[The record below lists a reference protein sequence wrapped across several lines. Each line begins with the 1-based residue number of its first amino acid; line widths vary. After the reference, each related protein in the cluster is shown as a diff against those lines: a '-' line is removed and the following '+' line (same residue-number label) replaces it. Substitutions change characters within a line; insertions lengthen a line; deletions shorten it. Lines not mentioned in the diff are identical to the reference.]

1 MQAKAYILS
10 QTSNRSASVNDVILQ
25 SPNKKNIDSR
35 QLARCETISNSRNPD
50 DSLHLALI
58 HEKSDKGQ
66 WNTKYTDL
74 RRIEA
79 GESIRIQLDSAQTK
93 HLFSVL
99 QDCYQISKDGIG
111 GGKRVVISGVDDI
124 AKLVITQQANKA
136 KLLLKVAEN
145 ITEDELT
152 EFLSTGNTLK
162 SVLSKL
168 PRLRIDI
175 LEKLKTELNDRLS
188 SNETAIQTWLDQ
200 DPKVNCLIFGLEF
213 IDYKR
218 ETQFGN
224 SFFDLLTEQTGT
236 EHIIVE
242 LKSPN
247 AELFKIKKTQTKNG
261 QKDEYVL
268 SEDLAEAI
276 PQIIKYFE
284 EYRRENDETFKKNG
298 IQRKKV
304 AKGIIVIGRNHADD
318 PVWQEH
324 YISLC
329 HRLSGIEIITY
340 DHLVEKM
347 DRQITNL
354 KQLDK

>member
-1 MQAKAYILS
+1 MQTKAYILS
-10 QTSNRSASVNDVILQ
+10 QTSNRSATVNDVVLQ
-25 SPNKKNIDSR
+25 SPNKKNVDTR
-35 QLARCETISNSRNPD
+35 QIVRCETIFNSRNPD

-58 HEKSDKGQ
+58 HQKSDKGQ
-66 WNTKYTDL
+66 WLTKYTDL

-79 GESIRIQLDSAQTK
+79 GESIRIQLDTAQTK

-99 QDCYQISKDGIG
+99 QDCYQISKNGVGD
-111 GGKRVVISGVDDI
+111 GKRIVISGVDDI
-124 AKLVITQQANKA
+124 AKLVVSQNANKA
-136 KLLLKVAEN
+136 QLLLKVAED
-145 ITEDELT
+145 ITEEQLT
-152 EFLSTGNTLK
+152 EFLSSGNTLK

-175 LEKLKTELNDRLS
+175 LEKLKSELCDRLS
-188 SNETAIQTWLDQ
+188 QNETAIQAWLDQ

-213 IDYKR
+213 IDYRR

-224 SFFDLLTEQTGT
+224 SYFDLLTEQTGT
-236 EHIIVE
+236 EHVIVE

-247 AELFKIKKTQTKNG
+247 VELFKIKKVQTKNG
-261 QKDEYVL
+261 QKNEYVL
-268 SEDLAEAI
+268 SEDLGEAI

-298 IQRKKV
+298 IQRKKI
-304 AKGIIVIGRNHADD
+304 AKGIVVIGRNHSDD
-318 PVWQEH
+318 LVWQEH
-324 YISLC
+324 YIALR

-347 DRQITNL
+347 ERQITNL
-354 KQLDK
+354 KNLDS